1 MKTTPVLSFLRSF
14 PETTDEAERFMVNF
28 QHEVKDLD
36 AQNKAE
42 VKQLLQV
49 NIQLL
54 KYLEENV

>member
-1 MKTTPVLSFLRSF
+1 MQTPVISFLRSF

-42 VKQLLQV
+42 VKQLLRT